1 MRRIYT
7 HEGEFYRLS
16 REAAQARLRRHRT
29 VPAQWLAVARLRR
42 PGLADERGHAPGL
55 RETPLSYTSDPQHL
69 YQLPDFTAINAPG
82 LVWSARSAWR
92 RGLSKIVSEQREQLA
107 TPR

>member
-1 MRRIYT
+1 
-7 HEGEFYRLS
+7 
-16 REAAQARLRRHRT
+16 
-29 VPAQWLAVARLRR
+29 
-42 PGLADERGHAPGL
+42 
-55 RETPLSYTSDPQHL
+55 LSYTSDPQHL

-92 RGLSKIVSEQREQLA
+92 RGLSKSSANSANSTGA